1 MYREFAL
8 SIHYMYVLIL
18 AMHVDLHERHLHS
31 LFFANTE
38 PGSRFT
44 VTKFRQV
51 RASRGAR
58 MGGVEWG
65 VAFND
70 FNFNAELQK

>member
-1 MYREFAL
+1 MGLY
-8 SIHYMYVLIL
+8 
-18 AMHVDLHERHLHS
+18 
-31 LFFANTE
+31 TE

-58 MGGVEWG
+58 IGGVEWA

-70 FNFNAELQK
+70 FNFNAEFQK